1 MSELCRGLWRKNTG
15 WGDRQYGV
23 GNEVISWGPPKASRE
38 RGSEVEG
45 EGCSWGLGCGWNRAG
60 GRGREIRAGE

>member
-1 MSELCRGLWRKNTG
+1 MRGLHEKTSMTATLV
-15 WGDRQYGV
+15 DIHPGV